1 MIYLDTEEYGT
12 QSKSKGRNFIQINL
26 MYATNFVPIETPH
39 RLKRLKLD
47 PEMFNDFSYK
57 QQVNRMVDAVIKSN
71 LQRD

>member
-1 MIYLDTEEYGT
+1 MGHSQNQKVGILYKY
-12 QSKSKGRNFIQINL
+12 I

>member
-1 MIYLDTEEYGT
+1 
-12 QSKSKGRNFIQINL
+12 
-26 MYATNFVPIETPH
+26 MYATKFVPIETPH